1 VDERKNRKK
10 SCLPILIGDEN
21 SAFEKS
27 DESMVLVF
35 NAYLIS
41 ARAFA
46 SVNFCAV
53 SSEGVA
59 ELDFGE
65 VGDLRIDA
73 DALLATGVGSKSER
87 GVGEGVGEAAMGNAK
102 TVGRRFGDGATQ
114 GAGARLKGN
123 DLHVQHL
130 AEGIVVEHAL
140 NNFFGAFHGF
150 INQRKKRCL

>member
-1 VDERKNRKK
+1 
-10 SCLPILIGDEN
+10 
-21 SAFEKS
+21 
-27 DESMVLVF
+27 MVLVF
-35 NAYLIS
+35 NAYLINT
-41 ARAFA
+41 RAFT